1 MTGMLD
7 VHLWS
12 IPPFRFENDHC
23 LSGNIFQTFFK
34 LNHQNTLN
42 SFWIQFLHPFIL
54 SYFFFFLSSWN
65 LYPGRPTTVLG
76 PVYCCFMKLYIHNGW
91 SLYGG
96 YSTYRFKQALHAGRD
111 RVLLSLSTS
120 VRAVRRFLLC
130 APLGGLGPTADQ
142 LCLLPDEDWRQ
153 IPSSASLPLT
163 TVLSL
168 RPSDSLPQ
176 SIVLLSF
183 SFVAFS
189 PLSARL
195 DEPTNQFCKKIQLI
209 GLINGLLFKRD
220 FINPVWLC
228 VALNL
233 LLNCILLI
241 YKSCTLMRRII

>member
-34 LNHQNTLN
+34 LNHQNTQLVLN
-42 SFWIQFLHPFIL
+42 SIFAPV
-54 SYFFFFLSSWN
+54 YFELKKNILSSWN

-176 SIVLLSF
+176 SIVLSLS
-183 SFVAFS
+183 SS
-189 PLSARL
+189 PASRL
-195 DEPTNQFCKKIQLI
+195 
-209 GLINGLLFKRD
+209 
-220 FINPVWLC
+220 
-228 VALNL
+228 
-233 LLNCILLI
+233 
-241 YKSCTLMRRII
+241 